1 MQQRPLTFA
10 DFAPHRGHN
19 FPVQAS
25 NGSIQLLLAEA
36 QELPGSMR
44 DGGAFRLEFLGPP
57 EPSLAQ
63 GTYRFLVGGAPN
75 DIFIV
80 PVGRTPENMR
90 YEAIFF

>member
-1 MQQRPLTFA
+1 MQPRPLTLA
-10 DFAPHRGHN
+10 DFAPRRGQK
-19 FPVQAS
+19 FAVQAS
-25 NGSIQLLLAEA
+25 NGSIKLLLAEA

-63 GTYRFLVGGAPN
+63 GTYRFLVGGEPN
-75 DIFIV
+75 EIFIV
-80 PVGRTPENMR
+80 PLGRTAENMR